1 MILLDVADLS
11 TVYDTPRGSAK
22 AVSDV
27 SFTLEKGEV
36 LGVVGESG
44 CGKTTLAMSIL
55 RLVRP
60 PGRIAA
66 GSVTFEGENLFHR
79 PRAEMRHVRGARLSL
94 IPQAAM
100 NALDPVFTARAH
112 VREVIRAHG
121 EVSEADAGARATE
134 LLVSLGIPRDRV
146 GAYPHELSGGMRQRV
161 TIAMAL
167 ANEPSL
173 VVADEPVTG
182 LDVIVQAQ
190 ILDLLRT
197 LRRRLGLSMIF
208 ISHDIMAV
216 GRIADRVMVMYAGRV
231 VEQGPAQELLAN
243 PRHPYTKGLLAA
255 FPRIGH
261 AGLTS
266 IAGELPDPW
275 SLPPGCAFHP
285 RCPVATPRCTKEEP
299 ALVPVPYDGRPQ
311 AACHLVEE

>member
-1 MILLDVADLS
+1 MILLDVANLS

-22 AVSDV
+22 AVSNV

-66 GSVTFEGENLFHR
+66 GSVTFEGENLFRR

-112 VREVIRAHG
+112 VIEVIRAHG
-121 EVSEADAGARATE
+121 EIGKADAAVRATE

-190 ILDLLRT
+190 ILELLRT

-255 FPRIGH
+255 FPRIGQS
-261 AGLTS
+261 ALSS

-285 RCPVATPRCTKEEP
+285 RCPVATAQCRTEEP
-299 ALVPVPYDGRPQ
+299 ALAPVPYDGRPQ
-311 AACHLVEE
+311 AACHLVEA